1 MRGALGGLI
10 ALWLVWGFNWSLWRL
25 VLPYT
30 GPVEFIALRTVLAAA
45 MLVVLMLCLRRSLMP
60 APFVPLLLIGLLQG
74 VGMNGFS
81 VIAVADSGAT
91 KATIFAYTMPF
102 WTVLFARMILHEEI
116 RARQWIAIGL
126 GALGLAIVIAGHS
139 SRVSEVGAV
148 FAVSG
153 GICWA
158 LGTVVWKRTLQ
169 QQTVDPMLMITWQNV
184 FAVIPLGI
192 MAFFVHE
199 IPMHWNALLIFVCA
213 YNVVVTA
220 VIAWLLWFWVV
231 KKLPAVTAGMSALAI
246 PVIAIISAYIVVG
259 ERPSL
264 AEWLGIV
271 CMLAALLVINLP
283 GLDLDLRKD
292 RRDRSRDRSSEAV
305 MSPTTAA
312 VGDSSP
318 HGSAG

>member
-1 MRGALGGLI
+1 MRGPFAALI

-30 GPVEFIALRTVLAAA
+30 GPIEFIALRTVIAAA
-45 MLVVLMLCLRRSLMP
+45 MLVALMLALRRNL
-60 APFVPLLLIGLLQG
+60 APKPFLPLLLIGILQG

-102 WTVLFARMILHEEI
+102 WTVLFAWIVLHEEI
-116 RARQWIAIGL
+116 RLRQWIAIAL

-139 SRVSEVGAV
+139 SRVSEVGAA
-148 FAVSG
+148 FAIAG

-158 LGTVVWKRTLQ
+158 LGTVVWKRTIQ
-169 QQTVDPMLMITWQNV
+169 REHVDPMVMITWQNV
-184 FAVIPLGI
+184 FAVIPLGL
-192 MAFFVHE
+192 AAWSVHE
-199 IPMHWNALLIFVCA
+199 IPMNWNSLLIFVCA

-246 PVIAIISAYIVVG
+246 PVVAIISAYVVVG
-259 ERPSL
+259 ERPDRF
-264 AEWLGIV
+264 EWAGIIA
-271 CMLAALLVINLP
+271 MLLALLVINLP
-283 GLDLDLRKD
+283 DLSSRAKSRDSGNASGLDPV
-292 RRDRSRDRSSEAV
+292 S
-305 MSPTTAA
+305 
-312 VGDSSP
+312 
-318 HGSAG
+318 